1 MGDARIRKRLRERH
15 AKVRSDL
22 PSLIRIL
29 RMTERLSGTK
39 RNRVKLLQGFTCG
52 AVGLLVAFDVVNM
65 RVPLYCLTLAGDC
78 VGDVLHAVTRLVRHS
93 LLDVLDQFERNAI
106 TVADAFYLAL
116 SGVLIAAGFVFLRTT
131 WRALAKARPGRWVPL
146 PRLGRRRAAL
156 TVLVLGSAMALVWE
170 YGDLPWLAGYLVRL
184 LWLAVKAAYGNRDA
198 IWQAVQA
205 IHENKETIAQIV
217 KGIVSAIATY
227 VTLEIARVVVDFVV
241 SIVHFV
247 LPVVLPLARYG
258 CAGYKYMRQ
267 WLPRVEPTR
276 RQRDW
281 LHGAASVAA
290 GSLLG
295 FANLS
300 FPQIPDGLWLAS
312 VPGLIL
318 FAGQRPSLMLTIGH
332 VGGHMSRYL
341 IHYLRVAIKYTR
353 AHPRGALGI
362 AGGTIVGGVVVG
374 VFDASGAPLGIAI
387 IWGTLKAGYS
397 AAAVASIIAAARGTV
412 EIITHVRQAGSA
424 VATGANAITHT
435 VARRLIALCRNLAN
449 AAARLMSHAWSA
461 PPTQEHTS
469 GLRLISA
476 G

>member
-1 MGDARIRKRLRERH
+1 M
-15 AKVRSDL
+15 
-22 PSLIRIL
+22 L
-29 RMTERLSGTK
+29 RMTETLPGTK
-39 RNRVKLLQGFTCG
+39 RNRVEVLQGFTCG
-52 AVGLLVAFDVVNM
+52 AVGLLVAFDVINI
-65 RVPLYCLTLAGDC
+65 RVPLYCLSLAGDC

-106 TVADAFYLAL
+106 TVADALYLAL
-116 SGVLIAAGFVFLRTT
+116 SAVLIAAGFVFLRNT
-131 WRALAKARPGRWVPL
+131 WRALAKARPGRWVPV
-146 PRLGRRRAAL
+146 PRLGRRRTAL
-156 TVLVLGSAMALVWE
+156 TLLALVGAMALVWT

-184 LWLAVKAAYGNRDA
+184 LWLTVKAGYGNRDA

-205 IHENKETIAQIV
+205 IHENRETIAQVV

-227 VTLEIARVVVDFVV
+227 VTLEVARVVVDFVL
-241 SIVHFV
+241 SIIHFA
-247 LPVVLPLARYG
+247 LPVVLPIARYG
-258 CAGYKYMRQ
+258 YAGYKYMRQ
-267 WLPRVEPTR
+267 WLPRIEPTR

-290 GSLLG
+290 GSLFG

-300 FPQIPDGLWLAS
+300 FPQIPDGLWAAS
-312 VPGLIL
+312 IPGLIL
-318 FAGQRPSLMLTIGH
+318 FAGQRPGLMLTIGH

-341 IHYLRVAIKYTR
+341 IHYLRIAAEYTR

-362 AGGTIVGGVVVG
+362 AGAAIMGGAVVG
-374 VFDASGAPLGIAI
+374 VFDASGALSGVAV

-397 AAAVASIIAAARGTV
+397 AVAVASIIAAARGTV

-424 VATGANAITHT
+424 VATGANATRHT
-435 VARRLIALCRNLAN
+435 AARWLIALWRNVAN
-449 AAARLMSHAWSA
+449 APERLMSHAWSA

-469 GLRLISA
+469 GLRLIST